1 MYIVMRPESGERSVE
16 EKQLSDSGKEGE
28 KASQE
33 DGDEKNDTKSRPR
46 GGGHG
51 EEVTFVL
58 LYRFRNPLLFRLY
71 LREIWRV

>member
-33 DGDEKNDTKSRPR
+33 DGDEKNDTKSGPR
-46 GGGHG
+46 EGGHG

-58 LYRFRNPLLFRLY
+58 LCRFKNPLLFRII

>member
-16 EKQLSDSGKEGE
+16 EKQLYDSGKEGE

-33 DGDEKNDTKSRPR
+33 VGDDKNDTKSSSRE
-46 GGGHG
+46 GGHG

-58 LYRFRNPLLFRLY
+58 LYRFSHSGIHYYF
-71 LREIWRV
+71 